1 MGEETRSPWIRDLQ
15 WIRAGQQSRSRKT
28 QESLL
33 ESAATLLAEKGV
45 EATSVADVAA
55 GAGCSVGAL
64 YHHFRDKK
72 TLLYAVF
79 QRMEEEVRA
88 TTRAA
93 VDPARWEGA
102 SVGDIL
108 RAYLE
113 FSQEVARERPTFKLA
128 GLAIARHE
136 AALRDHLAEFRIE
149 LAERLTELLLA
160 RRSEI
165 GHPDPPLA
173 VAFVLDQLSAM
184 LSARL
189 EHGEPTRLAARSD
202 SEFTREALR
211 SACDYLQIEPPEP
224 GRGLPDPNSPK
235 GASR

>member
-1 MGEETRSPWIRDLQ
+1 MNRGARSPWIRDLQ
-15 WIRAGQQSRSRKT
+15 WVRTGQQPRSRKT

-33 ESAATLLAEKGV
+33 ESAAKLLAEKGV

-55 GAGCSVGAL
+55 GAGCSVGAV

-79 QRMEEEVRA
+79 QRMQEEVRA
-88 TTRAA
+88 TTGAA

-102 SVGDIL
+102 SIGDIL

-113 FSQEVARERPTFKLA
+113 FSQELALERPTFKHA
-128 GLAIARHE
+128 GLAIARRDP
-136 AALRDHLAEFRIE
+136 ALRDHLAEFRIE
-149 LAERLTELLLA
+149 LAESLTALLLA
-160 RRSEI
+160 RRTEI

-189 EHGEPTRLAARSD
+189 EGGGPTQLATRSD
-202 SEFTREALR
+202 AEFTREALR
-211 SACDYLQIEPPEP
+211 SACDYLQLECSEP
-224 GRGLPDPNSPK
+224 GRGLSDRDAEKGSP
-235 GASR
+235 R